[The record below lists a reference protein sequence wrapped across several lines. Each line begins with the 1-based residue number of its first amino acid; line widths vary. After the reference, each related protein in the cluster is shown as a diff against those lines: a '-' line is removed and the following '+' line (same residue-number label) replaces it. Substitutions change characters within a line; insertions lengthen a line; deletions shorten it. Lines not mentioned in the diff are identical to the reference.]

1 MNKTN
6 NLIIGTF
13 MALFFM
19 ASCVPV
25 KQFTDL
31 KSKADTYQNDNNQ
44 LKEENQKLTVENNEL
59 DGKVLTLQKKYYDLE
74 KEYDKLKEDQQN
86 IKDQNESLLKAQKEY
101 ESLINKLKE
110 GSSDEISKLL
120 DELKT
125 MQGNLQERENRVKTA
140 EEALKTQE
148 LKIKEDQD
156 LYNKQQAQ
164 LVELQTALF
173 KQKGA
178 MDDLKGK
185 LNQALRGFYD
195 QGLTVHEKNG
205 KIYVS
210 LEEKLLFQTG
220 SYTVDTKGQEAIKK
234 LSEVL
239 ANNKDINIMV
249 EGHTD
254 DVPLTGT
261 GHIKDNWDLSVM
273 RATAVSRILL
283 RNSAID
289 PKRIT
294 ASGRSQ
300 YVPLEATKT
309 AEARKKNRRT
319 EIILTPNLNE
329 VLQLIQSN

>member
-329 VLQLIQSN
+329 VLQLIQ